1 MINHKINIHFISK
14 NKKHIFVAKMNIKKL
29 KDLRKKIDKLD
40 IKILN
45 IVKKRTFLVNE
56 VIKTKQYK
64 KQIVDNIRIK
74 KVLNNIKRLSKEK
87 KIDTKITNK
96 IWTTMIN
103 SYIDYERR
111 NFKKK

>member
-1 MINHKINIHFISK
+1 MD
-14 NKKHIFVAKMNIKKL
+14 IKKL
-29 KDLRKKIDKLD
+29 KNIRKKIDKLD
-40 IKILN
+40 IEILN
-45 IVKKRTFLVNE
+45 IIEKRTNLVNE

-64 KQIVDNIRIK
+64 KQIVDNVRIK
-74 KVLNNIKRLSKEK
+74 KVLANIKHLSKQK
-87 KIDTKITNK
+87 KIDTKITRK

>member
-1 MINHKINIHFISK
+1 
-14 NKKHIFVAKMNIKKL
+14 MNIKKL
-29 KDLRKKIDKLD
+29 KNIRKKIDKLD
-40 IKILN
+40 IQILN
-45 IVKKRTFLVNE
+45 IIKKRTNLVNE

-74 KVLNNIKRLSKEK
+74 KVLTSIKRLSKQK
-87 KIDTKITNK
+87 KIDTKITRK
-96 IWTTMIN
+96 IWITMIN

>member
-1 MINHKINIHFISK
+1 MD
-14 NKKHIFVAKMNIKKL
+14 IKKL
-29 KDLRKKIDKLD
+29 KNIRKKIDKLD
-40 IKILN
+40 IEILN
-45 IVKKRTFLVNE
+45 IIEKRTNLVNE

-64 KQIVDNIRIK
+64 KQIVDNVRIK
-74 KVLNNIKRLSKEK
+74 KVLANIKRLSKQK
-87 KIDTKITNK
+87 KIDTKITRK

>member
-1 MINHKINIHFISK
+1 
-14 NKKHIFVAKMNIKKL
+14 MNIKKL
-29 KDLRKKIDKLD
+29 KNIRKKIDKLD
-40 IKILN
+40 VKILN
-45 IVKKRTFLVNE
+45 IVKKRTILVNE

-64 KQIVDNIRIK
+64 NQIVDNIRIK
-74 KVLNNIKRLSKEK
+74 KVLKNIKQLSKKK
-87 KIDTKITNK
+87 KIDIKITNK

>member
-1 MINHKINIHFISK
+1 MD
-14 NKKHIFVAKMNIKKL
+14 IKKL
-29 KDLRKKIDKLD
+29 KNIRKKIDKLD
-40 IKILN
+40 IEILN
-45 IVKKRTFLVNE
+45 IIKKRTNLVNE

-64 KQIVDNIRIK
+64 KQIVDNVRIK
-74 KVLNNIKRLSKEK
+74 KVLANIKHLSKQK
-87 KIDTKITNK
+87 KIDTKISRK